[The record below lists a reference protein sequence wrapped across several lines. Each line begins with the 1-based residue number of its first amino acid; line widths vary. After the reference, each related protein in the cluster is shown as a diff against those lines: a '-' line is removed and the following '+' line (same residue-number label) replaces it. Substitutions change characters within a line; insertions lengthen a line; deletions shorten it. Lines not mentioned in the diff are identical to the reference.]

1 MGTLTFV
8 TSPLWLPDGETVE
21 VRPVCDGVDILGQID
36 RDAIGLYPPDF
47 FAQSALSSGGMLR
60 LGICQC
66 GSEGCADRE
75 VEVTHQEGDIYW
87 WSRHTGVL
95 KKWSF
100 DIATYKRAVS
110 LASED
115 LSWERT
121 ADTIYRLLKL
131 EDYSAVL
138 KQGWQFEGGY
148 LMDDGSGVN
157 LCFNVAN
164 GAPQTIAITCPTYE
178 PELAI
183 AAVRAYMDMHFAN

>member
-1 MGTLTFV
+1 M
-8 TSPLWLPDGETVE
+8 
-21 VRPVCDGVDILGQID
+21 
-36 RDAIGLYPPDF
+36 
-47 FAQSALSSGGMLR
+47 
-60 LGICQC
+60 
-66 GSEGCADRE
+66 
-75 VEVTHQEGDIYW
+75 
-87 WSRHTGVL
+87 L
-95 KKWSF
+95 KKWRF
-100 DIATYKRAVS
+100 DIETYKRAVS
-110 LASED
+110 LASDD

-121 ADTIYRLLKL
+121 EDTIKRLLKV

>member
-1 MGTLTFV
+1 
-8 TSPLWLPDGETVE
+8 
-21 VRPVCDGVDILGQID
+21 
-36 RDAIGLYPPDF
+36 
-47 FAQSALSSGGMLR
+47 MLR

-66 GSEGCADRE
+66 GSKGCADRE
-75 VEVTHQEGDIYW
+75 VEVTHQDGDIYW
-87 WSRHTGVL
+87 RSRHTEVL
-95 KKWSF
+95 KKWRF
-100 DIATYKRAVS
+100 DIETYKRAVS
-110 LASED
+110 LASDD

-121 ADTIYRLLKL
+121 EDTIKRLLKV